1 MIASL
6 AGRRIDAAG
15 AHIEHFPPARE
26 DLVAERIAAA
36 LRARRI
42 SILVCAAAC
51 GADLL
56 ALDAARR
63 NGIAA
68 RIILPYAIDDFRR
81 SSVADRGAKWTTAFD
96 RIVGEVRA
104 EDGVRH
110 LGLDAHDPKAYSKTN
125 DAILDEGL
133 ALAGNDRAGV
143 VALVV
148 WDGAIDGRA
157 DYTAAFAD
165 AASARGIEV
174 ASIPILR

>member
-15 AHIEHFPPARE
+15 ARIERFPPARE
-26 DLVAERIAAA
+26 GLVAERIATA
-36 LRARRI
+36 LTARGI

-68 RIILPYAIDDFRR
+68 RIILPYAVEDFRR
-81 SSVADRGAKWTTAFD
+81 SSVADCGARWTTAFD
-96 RIVGEVRA
+96 RIVGEVPAKDR
-104 EDGVRH
+104 VRN
-110 LGLDAHDPKAYSKTN
+110 LGLDVHDPKAYSKTN
-125 DAILDEGL
+125 HAILDEGL
-133 ALAGNDRAGV
+133 ALAANHRAGV

-148 WDGAIDGRA
+148 WDGAIDGRT

>member
-15 AHIEHFPPARE
+15 VLIERFPPARA

-36 LRARRI
+36 LTARRI
-42 SILVCAAAC
+42 STLVCAAAC

-68 RIILPYAIDDFRR
+68 RIILPYGIEDFRR
-81 SSVADRGAKWTTAFD
+81 SSVADRGVRWTAAFD
-96 RIVGEVRA
+96 RIVGEVGA
-104 EDGVRH
+104 KDGVRN
-110 LGLDAHDPKAYSKTN
+110 LGLDAHDPKAYSATN
-125 DAILDEGL
+125 HAILDEGL
-133 ALAGNDRAGV
+133 ILAGNDRAGV

-148 WDGAIDGRA
+148 WDGAVDGRT
-157 DYTAAFAD
+157 DYTADFAD

-174 ASIPILR
+174 ASIPILG